1 MIQFA
6 DRMSMLKGSEIR
18 EFMALTAKSDFISLP
33 AVCQLQSCFPQSRL
47 WKQLALS

>member
-18 EFMALTAKSDFISLP
+18 EFMALTAKSDFI
-33 AVCQLQSCFPQSRL
+33 CFPQSRL